1 MAVGRGAA
9 IAVLLLFL
17 AILPAYAQIDPDIAS
32 PNIVINLPSRTLEFY
47 SGSTLVKVYPV
58 AIGKPST
65 PTPTG
70 NFSII
75 SKEVN
80 PWWFPPR
87 GGAAVPPGP
96 DNPLGYRWM
105 GFLPMYGI
113 HGTNTPWAIGTAVS
127 NGCVRMHEA
136 DVEELYEVVPYGTPV
151 KVTYDRV
158 KVRVDA
164 HGNASVGIYPDI
176 YGYSDVTLSE
186 IKRKLA
192 AYGLAG
198 LVSDDF
204 LLRLIREEP
213 DRQVVIAQFHQIRV
227 NGKTLVERAVYQE
240 NTLFV
245 PVWAIAGALKRNIQW
260 DEQTQTV
267 RAGNFSAPGIVKGDI
282 LYITFDNVQVLFGGQ
297 QRWQQEE
304 RRLDINGH
312 TAALNGKTFTSDVR
326 VLDGI
331 LAIPL
336 LALAETIGQKVVWD
350 AAKKAAT
357 INGKSLPLG
366 LIAGQPYIQIT
377 KIYDYFQAYVY
388 WNESARSIELT
399 YPFNVK
405 GGND

>member
-9 IAVLLLFL
+9 VAVLLLFL
-17 AILPAYAQIDPDIAS
+17 AILPVHAQIDPDIAS

-47 SGSTLVKVYPV
+47 SGSTLIKVYPV

-70 NFSII
+70 TFSII
-75 SKEVN
+75 NKEVN

-87 GGAAVPPGP
+87 GGTAVPSGP

-113 HGTNTPWAIGTAVS
+113 HGTNAPWAIGTAVS

-176 YGYSDVTLSE
+176 YGYGDVTLSE
-186 IKRKLA
+186 VKRKLA

-204 LLRLIREEP
+204 LLGLIREVP

-245 PVWAIAGALKRNIQW
+245 PVWTIAAALKRNIQW
-260 DEQTQTV
+260 DEQTKTV

-282 LYITFDNVQVLFGGQ
+282 LYITSDNVQVLFGGQ
-297 QRWQQEE
+297 QSWQQEE
-304 RRLDINGH
+304 RRLDINGL
-312 TAALNGKTFTSDVR
+312 TVALNGKTFTSDVR
-326 VLDGI
+326 VLDGV

-336 LALAETIGQKVVWD
+336 LALADAIGQKVTWD
-350 AAKKAAT
+350 AMKKAAT
-357 INGKSLPLG
+357 MNGKPLPIG
-366 LIAGQPYIQIT
+366 FIGGQPYLQIT

-388 WNESARSIELT
+388 WNEPARSIELT